1 MKQKLLKRVGLMG
14 LLVLGL
20 AQSVYG
26 ATDQQPIIVVF
37 YEEGCPSCVQMEAIV
52 EEYVQ
57 QEYPSLSVSHYE
69 LTQPGSLDVLER
81 LCEAY
86 DVSEKTVPIIFV
98 GNHVILGAE
107 RAAEMN
113 LRSEIEKCLMIDCP
127 SPLERITKSGIS
139 WGDISILGLFASV
152 FGLLYLL
159 QGL

>member
-1 MKQKLLKRVGLMG
+1 MKREFLKLAGLIG
-14 LLVLGL
+14 ILVLGL

-26 ATDQQPIIVVF
+26 ATDQQPIIVIF

-57 QEYPSLSVSHYE
+57 EHPSLFVSRYE
-69 LTQPGSLDVLER
+69 LTQPDSLELLER

-98 GNHVILGAE
+98 GNYVILGAE

-113 LRSEIEKCLMIDCP
+113 LRSEIEKCLMIDCL
-127 SPLERITKSGIS
+127 SPLERITKGGIS
-139 WGDISILGLFASV
+139 WEDVYILGLFASV

-159 QGL
+159 QDL

>member
-1 MKQKLLKRVGLMG
+1 MKREFLKLAGLIG
-14 LLVLGL
+14 ILVLGL

-26 ATDQQPIIVVF
+26 ATDQQPIIVIF

-57 QEYPSLSVSHYE
+57 EHPSLSVSRYE
-69 LTQPGSLDVLER
+69 LTQPDSLELFER

-98 GNHVILGAE
+98 GNYVILGAE